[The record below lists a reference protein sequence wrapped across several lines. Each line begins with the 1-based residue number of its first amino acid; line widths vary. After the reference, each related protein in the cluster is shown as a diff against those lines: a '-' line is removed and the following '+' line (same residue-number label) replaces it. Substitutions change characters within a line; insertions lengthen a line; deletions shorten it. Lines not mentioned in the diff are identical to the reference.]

1 MSEAPYMI
9 GLDGGTEGLR
19 VGVFDRHGTPLVFV
33 RTAYETEFL
42 RPGWA
47 EQNPED
53 WWQAAVTGIRNA
65 LAQIGATGSE
75 VASIAVAATSC
86 SVVCL
91 DNSGRPL
98 RPAIIWMDVRAEAEA
113 EEISRSG
120 SPALQLSGLE
130 HASAEWLPSKA
141 LWLARHQPEVYA
153 ATTWLAE
160 YTDYLTWRLSGR
172 KVASQNTAAIRA
184 YYDLENGGW
193 ARELY
198 ERVGLH
204 DLVDKLPATVIPMGE
219 SVGKL
224 SAAAQDELGLPATVT
239 VVMGGA
245 DAFVAQVG
253 LGVVSPGAMA
263 LITGSSHLLLLQT
276 HDRVHGLGTFGSY
289 VGAVVDGQYTVEG
302 GQTSSGSMLGWFRRL
317 VQNGDTSADLFDRLT
332 ELARS
337 IEPGSDG
344 ILVLDH
350 FQGNRTPYVDAN
362 SRGIVAGL
370 TLSHGPEHIFRA
382 MIEAVC
388 FGTENTIRR
397 FRDQGHAIDRIVV
410 CGGAAN
416 NPFWLQLHADVSG
429 IPIEVTTVAEAATLG
444 AAILGAV
451 GAGVYPTLAQAVAA
465 MVHGDHVVK
474 PNPANHLRYQP
485 LFALYTRTYELMM
498 PVLHELAARQKAP
511 AGDLLPSREG
521 EKPRG

>member
-19 VGVFDRHGTPLVFV
+19 VGVFDRVGTPLVFV
-33 RTAYETEFL
+33 RTAYETNFA

-53 WWQAAVTGIRNA
+53 WWQATVTGIRDA
-65 LAQIGATGSE
+65 LAAIGATGSD
-75 VASIAVAATSC
+75 VASITVAATSC
-86 SVVCL
+86 TVVCL
-91 DNSGRPL
+91 DDSGQPL

-113 EEISRSG
+113 QEIAESG
-120 SPALQLSGLE
+120 SPALRLSGLK

-141 LWLARHQPEVYA
+141 LWLARHQPDIYA
-153 ATTWLAE
+153 NTTWLAE

-198 ERVGLH
+198 ERVGLD
-204 DLVDKLPATVIPMGE
+204 DLVDKLPETVIPMGQ

-224 SAAAQDELGLPATVT
+224 SATAQEDLGLPATVT

-253 LGVVSPGAMA
+253 LGVVNPGAMA

-276 HDRVHGLGTFGSY
+276 HERVHGLGTFGGY

-302 GQTSSGSMLGWFRRL
+302 GQTSSGSMIGWFRRVL
-317 VQNGDTSADLFDRLT
+317 QGDDVSDDLFDRMT
-332 ELARS
+332 ELARTL
-337 IEPGSDG
+337 EPGSDG
-344 ILVLDH
+344 VLVLDH

-362 SRGIVAGL
+362 SRGVIAGL

-382 MIEAVC
+382 MLESVC

-397 FRDQGHAIDRIVV
+397 FREQGHAIDRVVV

-416 NPFWLQLHADVSG
+416 SSFWLQLHADISG
-429 IPIEVTTVAEAATLG
+429 LPIEVTTVAEAATLG

-451 GAGVYPTLAQAVAA
+451 GAGVYPTLDEAVTA
-465 MVHGDHVVK
+465 MVHGDHIVE
-474 PNPANHLRYQP
+474 PNLANHVRYQP
-485 LFALYTRTYELMM
+485 LFEAYTRTYELMM
-498 PVLHELAARQKAP
+498 PVLHDLAGLQKGSADE
-511 AGDLLPSREG
+511 GDGASDHG
-521 EKPRG
+521 